1 MLLQEL
7 KKAFSNKMFQA
18 VVFVSVLIP
27 FMNTYV
33 RWKAAQMDIAMGI
46 KMQMEEWVCL
56 SVFSGW
62 IGSESYTSG
71 YSLFFYL
78 SASCLCRVWVVVSKR
93 TGYRIHESDCQS
105 CGKEEV
111 LFLQIFFDF
120 YNGRYY
126 FYNACVN

>member
-46 KMQMEEWVCL
+46 KMQMEEWDCL

-62 IGSESYTSG
+62 IGS
-71 YSLFFYL
+71 
-78 SASCLCRVWVVVSKR
+78 
-93 TGYRIHESDCQS
+93 
-105 CGKEEV
+105 
-111 LFLQIFFDF
+111 
-120 YNGRYY
+120 
-126 FYNACVN
+126 

>member
-1 MLLQEL
+1 MQI
-7 KKAFSNKMFQA
+7 
-18 VVFVSVLIP
+18 VFVSVLIP

-46 KMQMEEWVCL
+46 KMQMEEWVSL

-71 YSLFFYL
+71 YSLFFFIFPLLVCAGYGWSFRREL
-78 SASCLCRVWVVVSKR
+78 D
-93 TGYRIHESDCQS
+93 TGYTNQIVSQ

-111 LFLQIFFDF
+111 LFLQIIFRFL
-120 YNGRYY
+120 
-126 FYNACVN
+126 